1 MACYNDL
8 MMKWLAVIGT
18 REATA
23 EMRRDIDERV
33 RQAITEGWGIVSG
46 GSTGVDTIAMIAAM
60 EYGGVMRVYLPIE
73 YTAYAKSLRERA
85 AQGKCLPAD
94 AEATIV
100 ALDEL
105 RSHDPSAV
113 IDPSG
118 VTTLTPEAFYARN
131 EQILQRAGRV
141 VAYHLEGNATAS
153 KLPAG
158 TLLTAQRAQEL
169 EIPTE
174 VFEYRV

>member
-1 MACYNDL
+1 
-8 MMKWLAVIGT
+8 MKWLAVIGT
-18 REATA
+18 REVTA
-23 EMRRDIDERV
+23 EMRQDIDERV
-33 RQAITEGWGIVSG
+33 RQAVAEGWGIVSG

-60 EYGGVMRVYLPIE
+60 KYGGVMRVYLPIE

-85 AQGKCLPAD
+85 TQGKCLPAD
-94 AEATIV
+94 AEATI
-100 ALDEL
+100 ALLDEL
-105 RSHDPSAV
+105 RSHDSAAV
-113 IDPSG
+113 IEPSDM
-118 VTTLTPEAFYARN
+118 TALTPEAFYARN
-131 EQILQRAGRV
+131 EQILQLASRA

-158 TLLTAQRAQEL
+158 TLLTAQRARDL